1 MSKLER
7 AFDNDGKEEWL
18 KRIFIN
24 ELEHCINQKV
34 LLMGWVH
41 KITDLSH
48 VVFIKLR
55 DKSGL
60 LREIV
65 LWSNWVSNV
74 ALFLKLLISNGSLS

>member
-7 AFDNDGKEEWL
+7 VFDNYVKEEWL

-34 LLMGWVH
+34 LLRGWVQ

-48 VVFIKLR
+48 VVIIKLR
-55 DKSGL
+55 DKSGV
-60 LREIV
+60 I
-65 LWSNWVSNV
+65 
-74 ALFLKLLISNGSLS
+74 

>member
-7 AFDNDGKEEWL
+7 AFDNYVKEEWL

-34 LLMGWVH
+34 LLRGWVQ

-48 VVFIKLR
+48 VVIIKLR
-55 DKSGL
+55 DKSGV
-60 LREIV
+60 I
-65 LWSNWVSNV
+65 
-74 ALFLKLLISNGSLS
+74 

>member
-1 MSKLER
+1 MAQLER

-34 LLMGWVH
+34 LLRGWVQ

-48 VVFIKLR
+48 VVIIKLR
-55 DKSGL
+55 DKSGV
-60 LREIV
+60 I
-65 LWSNWVSNV
+65 
-74 ALFLKLLISNGSLS
+74 